1 MTGKTKVNI
10 IGAGPAGLSAAR
22 ELVRDERFHVEVLEQ
37 TPLLGGISRTE
48 LYKQYRIDIGG
59 HRFFT
64 KHEAINSIWEET
76 LGSEFLHV
84 ERSSR
89 IYYKGKFLCYP
100 LQFWDTIL
108 HLGPVESALVCL
120 SYLQAFL
127 LPVRDE
133 QTFEQW
139 TTNRF
144 GKRLY
149 NTFFKEY
156 TEKIWGMPCSSIQ
169 ADWAAQRIKGL
180 SLSKAVSNAI
190 FGTNGPKSL
199 IESFRYPRL
208 GPGMMWEH
216 FSEDIV
222 SRGGHVQLESP
233 VTALHHIDGTIHH
246 LGSGK
251 KGDECTLQTDQVLST
266 MPLSRLVRLLQP
278 KAPDD
283 VLHAAAKLLY
293 RDFIIVVLIVDQKTT
308 FPDQWLYIHSPEVLV
323 GRIQNFKNWS
333 AAMVPDDS
341 TTSLGM
347 EYFCNRHEPLW
358 QKTDRELVHL
368 ATEEL
373 ERLGISK
380 RRLILDGCVIRQPF
394 AYPVYD
400 KSYRNNLD
408 TIRSYLLSFNN
419 LQTVGRNGMHR
430 YNNMDH
436 SMLTGIQAAQNLK
449 GANHD
454 PWLTENEYEYI
465 EEDSRLRN

>member
-1 MTGKTKVNI
+1 MTGKTRVHI

-22 ELVRDERFHVEVLEQ
+22 ELIRNERFQVEILEQ
-37 TPLLGGISRTE
+37 TSLLGGISRTE
-48 LYKQYRIDIGG
+48 MYKHYRIDIGG

-64 KHEAINSIWEET
+64 KYETINTIWEET
-76 LGSEFLHV
+76 LGSDFLHV
-84 ERSSR
+84 QRSSR
-89 IYYKGKFLCYP
+89 IYYKGKFLRYP
-100 LQFWDTIL
+100 LQPLDTIL
-108 HLGPVESALVCL
+108 HLGPAESVLVCL
-120 SYLQAFL
+120 SYLQTFL

-139 TTNRF
+139 TINRF

-169 ADWAAQRIKGL
+169 AEWAAQRIKGL
-180 SLSKAVSNAI
+180 SLSKAVINAV

-208 GPGMMWEH
+208 GPGMMWER
-216 FSEDIV
+216 FSEDIA
-222 SRGGHVQLESP
+222 SRGGNVRLESS
-233 VTALHHIDGTIHH
+233 VTALHHTDGTIHH
-246 LGSGK
+246 LGLRK
-251 KGDECTLQTDQVLST
+251 KGEDITLQTDQVLST
-266 MPLSRLVRLLQP
+266 MPLSRLVSLLQP
-278 KAPDD
+278 KPPAD
-283 VLHAAAKLLY
+283 VLQAAAGLLY
-293 RDFIIVVLIVDQKTT
+293 RDFIIVVLIIDQKTT
-308 FPDQWLYIHSPEVLV
+308 FPDQWLYIHSPEVSV

-333 AAMVPDDS
+333 ADMVPDEN

-347 EYFCNRHEPLW
+347 EYFCNRQDPLW
-358 QKTDRELVHL
+358 QMTDRELVHL
-368 ATEEL
+368 AAVEL
-373 ERLGISK
+373 EKLGISNHCT
-380 RRLILDGCVIRQPF
+380 LLDACVIRQPF

-400 KSYRNNLD
+400 TSYRSNLD
-408 TIRSYLLSFNN
+408 KIKSYLLSFNN

-465 EEDSRLRN
+465 EENPRLKN

>member
-1 MTGKTKVNI
+1 MTGKTRVHI

-22 ELVRDERFHVEVLEQ
+22 ELVRNERFQVEILEQ
-37 TPLLGGISRTE
+37 TSLLGGISRTE
-48 LYKQYRIDIGG
+48 MYKHYRIDIGG

-64 KHEAINSIWEET
+64 KYETINNIWEET
-76 LGSEFLHV
+76 LGSDFLHV
-84 ERSSR
+84 QRSSR
-89 IYYKGKFLCYP
+89 IYYKGKFLRYP
-100 LQFWDTIL
+100 LQPLDTIL
-108 HLGPVESALVCL
+108 HLGPAESVLVCL
-120 SYLQAFL
+120 SYLQTFL
-127 LPVRDE
+127 LPIRDE

-139 TTNRF
+139 TINRF

-180 SLSKAVSNAI
+180 SLSKAVINAV
-190 FGTNGPKSL
+190 FGTNKLKSL

-208 GPGMMWEH
+208 GPGMMWER
-216 FSEDIV
+216 FSEDIS
-222 SRGGHVQLESP
+222 SRGGNVRLESS
-233 VTALHHIDGTIHH
+233 VTALHHTDGTIHH
-246 LGSGK
+246 FGLRT
-251 KGDECTLQTDQVLST
+251 KGEDRTLQTDQVLST

-283 VLHAAAKLLY
+283 VLQAATGLLY
-293 RDFIIVVLIVDQKTT
+293 RDFIIVVLIIDQKTT
-308 FPDQWLYIHSPEVLV
+308 FPDQWLYIHSPEVSV

-333 AAMVPDDS
+333 ADMVPDDN

-347 EYFCNRHEPLW
+347 EYFCNRQDPLW
-358 QKTDRELVHL
+358 RMADRELVHL
-368 ATEEL
+368 AAVEL
-373 ERLGISK
+373 EKLGISNHCA
-380 RRLILDGCVIRQPF
+380 LLDGCVIRQPF

-400 KSYRNNLD
+400 TSYRSNLD
-408 TIRSYLLSFNN
+408 KIKSYLLSFNN

-465 EEDSRLRN
+465 EEDPRLKN